1 MRNNDLSAMLIVA
14 VLAAFTGTA
23 TYGQQAA
30 PQSTPQVQD
39 VPVTPQGK
47 PPPAEITPDHP
58 LKGGPTTDGA
68 APRSS
73 TIGRADAKPSKDDD
87 RRDREHE
94 H

>member
-14 VLAAFTGTA
+14 ALAAFTGTPTSA
-23 TYGQQAA
+23 QQTAP

-39 VPVTPQGK
+39 VPLTPEGK

-58 LKGGPTTDGA
+58 LPTTSGA
-68 APRSS
+68 APHSS
-73 TIGRADAKPSKDDD
+73 AIGRPDAKPSKDDI

-94 H
+94 R